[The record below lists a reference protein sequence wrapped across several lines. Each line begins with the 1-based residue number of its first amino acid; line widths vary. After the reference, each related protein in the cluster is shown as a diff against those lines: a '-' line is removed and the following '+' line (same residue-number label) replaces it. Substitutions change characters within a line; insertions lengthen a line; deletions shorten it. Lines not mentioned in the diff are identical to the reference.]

1 MVIMELL
8 SIEDL
13 QRDLKDTEIQ
23 LSLIEMAE
31 YHGEKKFDG
40 QDTQKALKDFKAIKQ
55 ILEDQL
61 RFRKQML

>member
-13 QRDLKDTEIQ
+13 QRDIKDCNIQ

-31 YHGEKKFDG
+31 YQGKTKFDG

-61 RFRKQML
+61 GFRNCLQ